1 MVGLM
6 EAPAASPATQRDPA
20 PSAAAAQYVDV
31 RGLTAAYEGK
41 VVVKEISF
49 QVRQGEHLSLLG
61 PSGCGKSTTLRCIA
75 GLETPVSGEIIID
88 GVPVFSSY
96 KRINVPTEKRKLSMV
111 FQSYAIWPHMTV
123 FENVAYALRVQRM
136 SASEIQQRVT
146 EVLRMV
152 GMEDFM
158 TRPATNLSGGQQ
170 QRVALARSYAAR
182 PKAMLLDE
190 PLSNLDARLRVRM
203 REEIKE
209 LQHRFDLSTIYVTH
223 DQEEAMAISDRI
235 IVMREGNIEQDG
247 RPFDIYDR
255 PRTRFVAD
263 FIGAANILAGV
274 PEQGAHSAAPQL
286 KIGNARVECTPEVA
300 LQKPDADGRYLVA
313 VRTVYPE
320 LRRAAVPGAKN
331 QWQATVTRRILLGD
345 IVSYLID
352 WPGGVLRV
360 QSFPRDLLQEGE
372 TIHVHIDPSYV
383 VPIAA
388 DTTQNSL

>member
-6 EAPAASPATQRDPA
+6 EAPVASSHTKEGAASNEA
-20 PSAAAAQYVDV
+20 SGEYIDV
-31 RGLTAAYEGK
+31 RGLTAAYDGK
-41 VVVKEISF
+41 VVVKDISF

-75 GLETPVSGEIIID
+75 GLETPVAGEIIID
-88 GVPVFSSY
+88 GVPVFSSN

-136 SASEIQQRVT
+136 SASEIQKRVT
-146 EVLRMV
+146 EVLSMV
-152 GMEDFM
+152 GMEDLM
-158 TRPATNLSGGQQ
+158 MRPATNLSGGQQ

-235 IVMREGNIEQDG
+235 VVMREGSIEQDG

-263 FIGAANILAGV
+263 FIGAANILAGT
-274 PEQGAHSAAPQL
+274 PHQADASGASLL
-286 KIGNARVECTPEVA
+286 KIGDALVECRSDVD
-300 LQKPDADGRYLVA
+300 LQTPDADGRHLVA

-320 LRRAAVPGAKN
+320 LRRAAVPGTRN
-331 QWQATVTRRILLGD
+331 QWKATVTRRILLGD
-345 IVSYLID
+345 IVSYIID

-372 TIHVHIDPSYV
+372 TVHVHIDPSYV

-388 DTTQNSL
+388 DGVGVCS